1 MQETSNATLTAPR
14 RRCIHRQPLEVAAL
28 PSALLNIR
36 TVVAVTSLSPAT
48 VYRRVADGCF
58 PAPIKMGRSCTR
70 WRAADVAAWVD
81 AQGTGEPLGG
91 KEA

>member
-1 MQETSNATLTAPR
+1 MQEPSNANLTAPR
-14 RRCIHRQPLEVAAL
+14 RRCINQQPVEVAAL

-58 PAPIKMGRSCTR
+58 PTPIKMGRGCTR
-70 WRAADVAAWVD
+70 WRAAEVAAWVD
-81 AQGTGEPLGG
+81 AQGAGEPIGG
-91 KEA
+91 KGV